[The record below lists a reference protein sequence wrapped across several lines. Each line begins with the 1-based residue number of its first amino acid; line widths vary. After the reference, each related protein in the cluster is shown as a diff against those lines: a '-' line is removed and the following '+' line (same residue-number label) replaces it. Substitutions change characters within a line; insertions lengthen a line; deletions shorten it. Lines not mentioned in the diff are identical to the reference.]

1 MITANEA
8 LTITE
13 EVIKDNQKVIKILD
27 FIDNEIRE
35 SAHKGNT
42 SIYID
47 NSQLSNLSHIQEE
60 QLFNKIRANGFKITS
75 VYDIMEHGV
84 KGYNII
90 WKNN

>member
-1 MITANEA
+1 MISANEA
-8 LTITE
+8 LSITE
-13 EVIKDNQKVIKILD
+13 EVIKDKQKVNKVLD
-27 FIDNEIRE
+27 FIDNKIRE
-35 SAHKGNT
+35 SAYKGDT

-47 NSQLSNLSHIQEE
+47 ISQLSNLSSFQEE
-60 QLFNKIRANGFKITS
+60 QLFNELRNYGFKITS

>member
-1 MITANEA
+1 MISANEA
-8 LTITE
+8 LSITE
-13 EVIKDNQKVIKILD
+13 EVIKDKQKVNKVLD
-27 FIDNEIRE
+27 FIDNKIRE
-35 SAHKGNT
+35 SAYKGDT

-47 NSQLSNLSHIQEE
+47 ISQLSNLSHIQEE
-60 QLFNKIRANGFKITS
+60 QLFNEIRAYGFKITS